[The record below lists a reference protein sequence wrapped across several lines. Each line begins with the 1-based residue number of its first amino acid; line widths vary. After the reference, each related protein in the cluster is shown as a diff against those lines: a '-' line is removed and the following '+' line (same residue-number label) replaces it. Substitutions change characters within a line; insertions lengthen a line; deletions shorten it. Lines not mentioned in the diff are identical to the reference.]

1 MRCSLQAGI
10 EIINKLEN
18 RKFHLFL
25 NRIVKDMVQN
35 PDSHK
40 PFTDEEEEKL
50 LDSLEINRNELNVLL
65 HAAIVIL
72 TQVS

>member
-1 MRCSLQAGI
+1 
-10 EIINKLEN
+10 
-18 RKFHLFL
+18 
-25 NRIVKDMVQN
+25 MVQN

-72 TQVS
+72 TQVSWYFISGTRMWIYKAKR